1 MSSRPIV
8 IKLGGATAGEEVP
21 ALDFV
26 AERVEADDDVVVVHG
41 GGPLVGEWAKRLGFE
56 TRFEDGLRVTDER
69 TRDVALAV
77 LAGLANKRLVAAL
90 LAREVRAVG
99 ISGADAALLAVERAD
114 AALGL
119 VGRVVALRPSL
130 LAALLDAR
138 FTPVI
143 APAAVDRSHELV
155 NVNADEVAG
164 AVAAGLGA
172 RLLIFVT
179 DVEGVRGPDGKV
191 LPRLD
196 RAAIASLRGKGV
208 VSGGMIPKLEACL
221 VAAAEGCVTAIVSA
235 DRNALRR
242 LADGGQA
249 GTVVS
254 A

>member
-8 IKLGGATAGEEVP
+8 IKIGGAVAGDEAP

-26 AERVEADDDVVVVHG
+26 AERIAAADDVVVVHG
-41 GGPLVGEWAKRLGFE
+41 GGPLVSEWSKRLGLP
-56 TRFEDGLRVTDER
+56 TRFEDGLRVTDES

-90 LAREVRAVG
+90 LARDVRAVG
-99 ISGADAALLAVERAD
+99 ISGADAGLLVVERPD
-114 AALGL
+114 AAFGL
-119 VGRVVALRPSL
+119 VGRVAALRPSL

-138 FTPVI
+138 FTPVV

-172 RLLIFVT
+172 RLLLFVT
-179 DVEGVRGPDGKV
+179 DVDGVRGPDGRV
-191 LPRLD
+191 VERLD
-196 RAAIASLRGKGV
+196 RDGVARLREKGV
-208 VSGGMIPKLEACL
+208 VSGGMLPKLEACL
-221 VAAAEGCVTAIVSA
+221 VAAAEGCLTAIVRA
-235 DRNALRR
+235 DPQALRR
-242 LADGGQA
+242 IVAGEPA
-249 GTVVS
+249 GTLVT